1 MDALQSQDGI
11 TQGRAN
17 IKKAEIYFKA
27 TKENALDEAATRK
40 LVEGDFGYGLRSF
53 ARVRGKWD
61 DYK

>member
-1 MDALQSQDGI
+1 MDALQSQAGI
-11 TQGRAN
+11 TEGRAN

-27 TKENALDEAATRK
+27 TSEAKLNEPDARKMLEDE
-40 LVEGDFGYGLRSF
+40 FGYGLRSF

>member
-1 MDALQSQDGI
+1 MDALQSLDGI

-27 TKENALDEAATRK
+27 AREDALTEVSARK
-40 LVEGDFGYGLRSF
+40 MIEGDFGYGLRSF